1 MVGPGGTDRA
11 EEDAV
16 DFTPVGPTSR
26 EEGPDPDEVL
36 AEAARRLLDAQVSA
50 SDALDS
56 RITAAFG
63 VGSTVLPVTIGL
75 LNLLQTGLTR
85 ATEVLLAGA
94 LAAYVVQIGCASVL
108 FLSRKRE
115 LEYFPNIETLQ
126 TYTAEY
132 SGTLL
137 RRWVANEHVRA
148 IAFNRR
154 VLRWKGRWAIGVIA
168 ALYVEAVLLS
178 LAAFLALI

>member
-1 MVGPGGTDRA
+1 MDY
-11 EEDAV
+11 
-16 DFTPVGPTSR
+16 TPVGPSS

-36 AEAARRLLDAQVSA
+36 ADAARRLLDAQISA

-56 RITAAFG
+56 RMSTAFG

-75 LNLLQTGLTR
+75 LNLPQTGLTR

-94 LAAYVVQIGCASVL
+94 LAAYVVQISCASVL
-108 FLSRKRE
+108 FLGRKRE
-115 LEYFPNIETLQ
+115 LEFFPNIETLR

-132 SGTLL
+132 GGTVL
-137 RRWVANEHVRA
+137 RRWVADKHIRA

-154 VLRWKGRWAIGVIA
+154 VLRWKGRWAVGVIA
-168 ALYVEAVLLS
+168 ALYFEAALLS
-178 LAAFLALI
+178 LAAFFTVV